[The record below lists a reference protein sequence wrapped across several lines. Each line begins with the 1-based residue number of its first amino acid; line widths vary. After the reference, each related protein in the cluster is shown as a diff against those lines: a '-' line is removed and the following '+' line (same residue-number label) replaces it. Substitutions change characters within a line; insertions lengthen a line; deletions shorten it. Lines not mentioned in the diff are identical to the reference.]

1 MGDKEII
8 SFIFFN
14 FCFFLELCPFFVF
27 PLYILCICLLSGY
40 RSQFV
45 TWKLNFWYE
54 ETLALDEEKIVF
66 SFFNLGFFSR
76 VMSPFRFFPY
86 IFFVFVCYQ
95 PTGHNFLPGNLIFGM
110 TVPEDLIKKIFI
122 ISFQKLSFFPFL
134 GSFFVF

>member
-76 VMSPFRFFPY
+76 VMSPFSFFPY

-95 PTGHNFLPGNLIFGM
+95 PTGHNFLPGNLIFLY
-110 TVPEDLIKKIFI
+110 EDTLALDEEI
-122 ISFQKLSFFPFL
+122 IDFSYLNSGFFSRVMSLF
-134 GSFFVF
+134 